1 MLVLVPQLAGA
12 AHCCIEYEV
21 HNKRGQRAS
30 GLSPTAMPMLLGSSH
45 VARRAAGWDGEH
57 HQEDYSFFA
66 LTLVGSVLDIE
77 RGPRHAHDGE
87 GSSEWY
93 RCPSSSS
100 SELLDNFGR
109 GGDTL

>member
-1 MLVLVPQLAGA
+1 MLVLVPLLTAVLSMKFTTNGDS
-12 AHCCIEYEV
+12 EL
-21 HNKRGQRAS
+21 RAC
-30 GLSPTAMPMLLGSSH
+30 LPLRCQCWH